1 MKGKKI
7 LIVDDEPD
15 VVTYLAALFMD
26 HGFSVLAASAGQEG
40 FQKAKREQPDL
51 ISLDITMPEE
61 TGLRLYWDLQ
71 NDLSTSGIPI
81 IIITGTP
88 GEFSQLAKDQ
98 HSLKP
103 PAGYFEKP
111 INRDQLLNRIKNILF
126 DCNRNSDK
134 TS

>member
-26 HGFSVLAASAGQEG
+26 HGFSVLAASTGQEG

-71 NDLSTSGIPI
+71 NDLSTCGIPV

-88 GEFSQLAKDQ
+88 GEFSQLVKDQ
-98 HSLKP
+98 QNLKP
-103 PAGYFEKP
+103 PAGYFDKP
-111 INRDQLLNRIKNILF
+111 INRDQLLNRIKDILEVQ
-126 DCNRNSDK
+126 NKNSEK
-134 TS
+134 TL